1 MRIAIAGIN
10 HETNTYCRDQTTT
23 VDFHQS
29 RGERIFKSRGTDTSI
44 GGALATC
51 AELDIEVVPLLVVWA
66 QPSGIVELATYQAF
80 KAEILQR
87 LAPQLP
93 IDGIFLD
100 LHGAGVVDGIHDL
113 EGDLVQ
119 AIRDLVGPNTA
130 IAATFDLHG
139 NITAAMV
146 EALDGTFA
154 CHQYPHIDLHW
165 RAREAIELIRRMAT
179 EKLKPVS
186 HVEKLPMLMPTT
198 TTFSGIGKARL
209 AIMLAAEEE
218 PGVIDVSW
226 FHGFPYAD
234 TQDVGVNIVVTTD
247 GDREQAARIAKGLA
261 TDLWAAREGFRAQGL
276 SATEAVAAAMA
287 SQAHPVVINETSDN
301 CGGGTPGDG
310 THLLQA
316 MLDAQLEHAC
326 FGFMVDPEVAQQASD
341 AGVGATIQV
350 ELGGKYDELHGRPL
364 PLTAYI
370 KSLHDGKLRMLA
382 MFKGMPLHLG
392 KMARLVVD
400 DMDIIV
406 ASKRSQTFDIGPF
419 QALGID
425 VTAYD
430 IVALKSSN
438 HFRAGFTDIAAE
450 IITADTPGLTTHK
463 IEIFPRQ
470 FATGPLWPIDAA
482 ASYPQL

>member
-1 MRIAIAGIN
+1 M
-10 HETNTYCRDQTTT
+10 
-23 VDFHQS
+23 
-29 RGERIFKSRGTDTSI
+29 
-44 GGALATC
+44 
-51 AELDIEVVPLLVVWA
+51 PLLVVSA
-66 QPSGIVELATYQAF
+66 QPSGIVELETYQAF
-80 KAEILQR
+80 KTEILQG

-130 IAATFDLHG
+130 ITATFDLHG

-165 RAREAIELIRRMAT
+165 RAREAIELIKRMAT
-179 EKLKPVS
+179 ENLKPVS

-234 TQDVGVNIVVTTD
+234 TPDVGINIVVTTD

-261 TDLWAAREGFRAQGL
+261 TDLWAAREDFRAQDL
-276 SATEAVAAAMA
+276 SAAEAVAAAMA

-310 THLLQA
+310 THLLKA
-316 MLDAQLEHAC
+316 MLDAQLERAC
-326 FGFMVDPEVAQQASD
+326 FGFIVDPEVAQQASD

-350 ELGGKYDELHGRPL
+350 ELGGKYDNLHGQPL
-364 PLTAYI
+364 PLTAQVR
-370 KSLHDGKLRMLA
+370 SLHDGKLRMLA

-400 DMDIIV
+400 GIDIIV

-463 IEIFPRQ
+463 VEIFPRQ

-482 ASYPQL
+482 ASYP

>member
-1 MRIAIAGIN
+1 MRIAIAGII

-23 VDFHQS
+23 VDFQQ
-29 RGERIFKSRGTDTSI
+29 FRGTETSI
-44 GGALATC
+44 GGALAIC
-51 AELDIEVVPLLVVWA
+51 AELGIEVVPLLVVSA
-66 QPSGIVELATYQAF
+66 QPSGIVELETYQAF
-80 KAEILQR
+80 KAEILQG

-130 IAATFDLHG
+130 ITATFDLHG

-165 RAREAIELIRRMAT
+165 RAREAIKLIRRMAT
-179 EKLKPVS
+179 ENLKPVS
-186 HVEKLPMLMPTT
+186 YVEKLPMLMPTT

-234 TQDVGVNIVVTTD
+234 TPDVGINIVVTTD

-261 TDLWAAREGFRAQGL
+261 TDLWAAREDFRAQDL
-276 SATEAVAAAMA
+276 SAAEAVAAAMA

-310 THLLQA
+310 THLLKA
-316 MLDAQLEHAC
+316 MLDAQLERAC
-326 FGFMVDPEVAQQASD
+326 FGFIVDPEVAQQASD

-350 ELGGKYDELHGRPL
+350 ELGGKYDNLHGQPL
-364 PLTAYI
+364 PLTAQVR
-370 KSLHDGKLRMLA
+370 SLHDGKLRMLA

-400 DMDIIV
+400 GIDIIV

-463 IEIFPRQ
+463 VEIFPRQ

-482 ASYPQL
+482 ASYP

>member
-1 MRIAIAGIN
+1 M
-10 HETNTYCRDQTTT
+10 
-23 VDFHQS
+23 
-29 RGERIFKSRGTDTSI
+29 
-44 GGALATC
+44 
-51 AELDIEVVPLLVVWA
+51 
-66 QPSGIVELATYQAF
+66 
-80 KAEILQR
+80 
-87 LAPQLP
+87 
-93 IDGIFLD
+93 
-100 LHGAGVVDGIHDL
+100 VDGIHDL

-119 AIRDLVGPNTA
+119 AIRDLAGPSTG
-130 IAATFDLHG
+130 IVATFDLHG

-165 RAREAIELIRRMAT
+165 RAREAIKLIRRMDT
-179 EKLKPVS
+179 ENLKPVS
-186 HVEKLPMLMPTT
+186 YVEKLPMLMPTT

-261 TDLWAAREGFRAQGL
+261 TDLWAAREDFRAQDL
-276 SATEAVAAAMA
+276 SAAEAVAAAMA

-310 THLLQA
+310 THLLKA
-316 MLDAQLEHAC
+316 MLDAQLERAC
-326 FGFMVDPEVAQQASD
+326 FGFIVDPEVAQQASD

-350 ELGGKYDELHGRPL
+350 ELGGKYDELHGQPL

-400 DMDIIV
+400 GMDIIV
-406 ASKRSQTFDIGPF
+406 ASKRSQTFDVGPF

-463 IEIFPRQ
+463 VEIFPRQ

-482 ASYPQL
+482 ASYP

>member
-1 MRIAIAGIN
+1 
-10 HETNTYCRDQTTT
+10 
-23 VDFHQS
+23 
-29 RGERIFKSRGTDTSI
+29 
-44 GGALATC
+44 
-51 AELDIEVVPLLVVWA
+51 
-66 QPSGIVELATYQAF
+66 
-80 KAEILQR
+80 
-87 LAPQLP
+87 
-93 IDGIFLD
+93 
-100 LHGAGVVDGIHDL
+100 VVDGIHDL

-130 IAATFDLHG
+130 ITATFDLHG

-165 RAREAIELIRRMAT
+165 RAREAIELIKRMAT
-179 EKLKPVS
+179 ENLKPVS

-234 TQDVGVNIVVTTD
+234 TPDVGINIVVTTD

-261 TDLWAAREGFRAQGL
+261 TDLWAAREDFRAQDL
-276 SATEAVAAAMA
+276 SAAEAVAAAMA

-310 THLLQA
+310 THLLKA
-316 MLDAQLEHAC
+316 MLDAQLERAC
-326 FGFMVDPEVAQQASD
+326 FGFIVDPEVAQQASD

-350 ELGGKYDELHGRPL
+350 ELGGKYDNLHGQPL
-364 PLTAYI
+364 PLTAQVR
-370 KSLHDGKLRMLA
+370 SLHDGKLRMLA

-400 DMDIIV
+400 GIDIIV

-463 IEIFPRQ
+463 VEIFPRQ

-482 ASYPQL
+482 ASYP